1 MYIIQS
7 TLLWRVISRNKV
19 IQLLVLPAS
28 LVNSQCESCACENG
42 PPTRLARPN
51 GNCGTSALGSALC
64 AHAPIVI
71 AHKLATSHQSNT
83 LSPRPL
89 YLPCYEHYQSHQL
102 SHSAPSSLFN
112 AMISSGFTNAPVTQ
126 FLVFGTV
133 IGALL
138 ATITDSRYY
147 LHIQVVPHI
156 WQYGQFW
163 RFAVWQVCERW
174 KKCMRRR
181 RTGQT
186 LTCYPIV
193 ELHKFD

>member
-1 MYIIQS
+1 
-7 TLLWRVISRNKV
+7 
-19 IQLLVLPAS
+19 
-28 LVNSQCESCACENG
+28 
-42 PPTRLARPN
+42 
-51 GNCGTSALGSALC
+51 
-64 AHAPIVI
+64 
-71 AHKLATSHQSNT
+71 
-83 LSPRPL
+83 
-89 YLPCYEHYQSHQL
+89 
-102 SHSAPSSLFN
+102 
-112 AMISSGFTNAPVTQ
+112 MISSGFTNAPVTQ

-181 RTGQT
+181 RTRQT
-186 LTCYPIV
+186 LTCYPIA